1 MRTEELPERGDV
13 AARGDV
19 APVRLGG
26 DPLERFLAKPRGRQ
40 LLAEGEDEVFLVIA
54 HAHRV
59 NGNLG
64 PAGLIRSAGP
74 LAIVGGV
81 VAIGDQD
88 DVLVAGEPLVVS
100 GDGAGAADAGP
111 GDDFAAPGRISGAG
125 TGHRDR

>member
-1 MRTEELPERGDV
+1 MSRRAAMC
-13 AARGDV
+13 AARSSRRRSAGAV
-19 APVRLGG
+19 
-26 DPLERFLAKPRGRQ
+26 PREAASGQ

-88 DVLVAGEPLVVS
+88 DVLYVGPLVVS
-100 GDGAGAADAGP
+100 GDGARRAAADAGP
-111 GDDFAAPGRISGAG
+111 GDDFGRPGANLRGGYWPSRSVSTAR
-125 TGHRDR
+125 TWS